1 MGLFEQFIFMMEF
14 DFSHNKAC
22 IFTMEFIDF
31 EGVRAT
37 FHQPTGLVDNARLAE
52 LHHLKAIVEGYLAF
66 EFVTRES
73 TIQTGPLN
81 SKVRAFISYTYTYR
95 TTTLTADI
103 TLLNVALR
111 KSLVL
116 ERVVKHEEFAFNLL
130 CHL

>member
-14 DFSHNKAC
+14 DFSYDKAC
-22 IFTMEFIDF
+22 VFTVEFIDF

-37 FHQPTGLVDNARLAE
+37 LHQPTGLVDNARLAE
-52 LHHLKAIVEGYLAF
+52 LHHLKTIVEGYLAF

-111 KSLVL
+111 ISLVL

>member
-14 DFSHNKAC
+14 DFSHDKAC
-22 IFTMEFIDF
+22 VFTVEFIDF

-37 FHQPTGLVDNARLAE
+37 LHQPTGLINHARLAE
-52 LHHLKAIVEGYLAF
+52 LNHLKTIVEGYLAF
-66 EFVTRES
+66 ELVTRES

-116 ERVVKHEEFAFNLL
+116 ERVVKHEEFAFNFL